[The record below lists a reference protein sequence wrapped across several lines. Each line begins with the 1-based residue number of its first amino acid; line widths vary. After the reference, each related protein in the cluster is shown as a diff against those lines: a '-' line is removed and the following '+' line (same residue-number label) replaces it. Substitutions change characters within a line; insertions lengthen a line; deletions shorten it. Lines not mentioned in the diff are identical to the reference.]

1 MTRKLNRTIVALLL
15 GTGLIPAA
23 AHADLIG
30 STLGWQYYGGG
41 GAYNP
46 DSGGSQTS
54 GVFVDNGGIGG
65 TFIEPGAVE
74 VFDIV
79 ADDTSITFDYSVDT
93 TVGPWSPSP
102 LSLSPTIY
110 NGIAIDLL
118 SAGSFASVS
127 IDPAT
132 NMTGFGAG
140 DLSFTGNQIEV
151 NWEDLPF
158 TTSTVVT
165 PDVALAES
173 AAHRNRRHI
182 VSWSDLDCFR
192 SPRAAPASATGAHR
206 FASIALK
213 KPGGPQARRVVSSR
227 QLSARSATSR
237 EASVKAMTPTAARL
251 SPRWLQ

>member
-165 PDVALAES
+165 LDVALAES
-173 AAHRNRRHI
+173 AAPEPPTYRLLIWPVLLSAYLGRR
-182 VSWSDLDCFR
+182 VTSGSDR
-192 SPRAAPASATGAHR
+192 RRRAAGLPA
-206 FASIALK
+206 
-213 KPGGPQARRVVSSR
+213 PG
-227 QLSARSATSR
+227 
-237 EASVKAMTPTAARL
+237 
-251 SPRWLQ
+251 